1 MPSSRTRYPFPCL
14 AAHGIEAE
22 ELCTVAEPMS
32 SLSSCGRRD
41 ACRCH
46 SQPHRFVQMLRILRR
61 KGLVAEFVSVYLHH
75 VQRAVYI
82 ATDGGRVGT
91 TNP

>member
-1 MPSSRTRYPFPCL
+1 
-14 AAHGIEAE
+14 
-22 ELCTVAEPMS
+22 
-32 SLSSCGRRD
+32 
-41 ACRCH
+41 
-46 SQPHRFVQMLRILRR
+46 MLRILRR

-91 TNP
+91 TNLQP